1 MVTFACFE
9 VLVNYRMSK
18 KKHCN
23 IPIFIPELACPHQCV
38 FCNQEKIS
46 NTFSVPSPNQIGE
59 IIDSYL
65 ETIPKSAEINI
76 AFFGGSFTG
85 IPQEEMI
92 SYLKVAHKYVES
104 GNVQGIRISTKPD
117 YISDPILDIL
127 EKYGVTAIELGA
139 QSTNDKVLVKS
150 GRGHKFNA
158 IENAAKLIRKRNF
171 ELGLQMMLGLPYDT
185 LELSMQTA
193 KDIVRLKADTTRIYP
208 TLVVKGTVLEKMYER
223 GDYKVLSMDEAILWS
238 KEALKIFNNAGV
250 KVLRVGLHPSE
261 ELEPD
266 KSLVAGPIH
275 PSFKEMV
282 LSAIWNDI
290 LQEEH
295 LIKGSSTICVAQNQL
310 NYAIG
315 YKGKN
320 RKELHEKGCNVKF
333 KADVSLKDFELNV
346 CYN

>member
-1 MVTFACFE
+1 
-9 VLVNYRMSK
+9 L
-18 KKHCN
+18 KHCN

-46 NTFSVPSPNQIGE
+46 NTFTVPKPNEISK
-59 IIDSYL
+59 IIDTYL
-65 ETIPKSAEINI
+65 KTIPKNRIINI

-85 IPQEEMI
+85 IPRNEMI
-92 SYLKVAHKYVES
+92 AYLKEAHVYVKS
-104 GNVQGIRISTKPD
+104 GQVHGIRISTKPE
-117 YISDPILDIL
+117 YITNDILDTL

-139 QSTNDKVLVKS
+139 QSTNNKVLVKS
-150 GRGHKFNA
+150 GRGHKFDA

-171 ELGLQMMLGLPYDT
+171 ELGLQMMLGLPHDT
-185 LELSMQTA
+185 LELSIQTA
-193 KDIVRLKADTTRIYP
+193 NDIVKLKADTTRIYP
-208 TLVVKGTVLEKMYER
+208 TVVVEGTVLEKMYQK
-223 GDYKVLSMDEAILWS
+223 GQYKVLSIDEAVDWS
-238 KEALKIFNNAGV
+238 KQVLQIFMKAKI

-261 ELEPD
+261 ELELG

-282 LSAIWNDI
+282 LSALWNDV
-290 LQEEH
+290 LLEKLEK
-295 LIKGSSTICVAQNQL
+295 KGASTIHISKKQL

-320 RKELHEKGCNVKF
+320 RNDLKMKGYDVKF
-333 KADVSLKDFELNV
+333 IADAVLKDFELNV

>member
-1 MVTFACFE
+1 MNA
-9 VLVNYRMSK
+9 

-23 IPIFIPELACPHQCV
+23 IPIFIPQLACPHQCV

-46 NTFSVPSPNQIGE
+46 NTFSVPSPNEIRA

-65 ETIPKSAEINI
+65 ATISEGTKINI

-85 IPQEEMI
+85 IPQQEMI
-92 SYLKVAHKYVES
+92 NYLQVAHTYIKS
-104 GNVQGIRISTKPD
+104 GKVQGIRISTKPD
-117 YISDPILDIL
+117 YITNSILDIL
-127 EKYGVTAIELGA
+127 EQYGVTAIELGA

-150 GRGHKFNA
+150 GRGHKFDA
-158 IENAAKLIRKRNF
+158 IENAAKLIRARNF
-171 ELGLQMMLGLPYDT
+171 ELGLQMMLGLPHDT
-185 LELSMQTA
+185 LELSLQTA

-208 TLVVKGTVLEKMYER
+208 TIVVKGTVLEKMFKNGEYQ
-223 GDYKVLSMDEAILWS
+223 VLSMEDAIYWS
-238 KEALKIFNNAGV
+238 KEVLKIFNKSNI

-261 ELEPD
+261 ELELG

-282 LSAIWNDI
+282 LSELWNDVLKENQI
-290 LQEEH
+290 Q
-295 LIKGSSTICVAQNQL
+295 KGKSFIYVAKNQL

-315 YKGKN
+315 YQGKN
-320 RKELHEKGCNVKF
+320 RNELLLKGYDIKF
-333 KADVSLKDFELNV
+333 KADENLKDFELNV

>member
-1 MVTFACFE
+1 
-9 VLVNYRMSK
+9 L
-18 KKHCN
+18 KHCN

-46 NTFSVPSPNQIGE
+46 NTFTVPKPNEIPN
-59 IIDSYL
+59 IIDAYL
-65 ETIPKSAEINI
+65 KTIPKNRIINI

-85 IPQEEMI
+85 IPRSEMI
-92 SYLKVAHKYVES
+92 AYLKEAHVYVKS
-104 GNVQGIRISTKPD
+104 GQVHGIRISTKPD
-117 YISDPILDIL
+117 YITNDILDTL

-139 QSTNDKVLVKS
+139 QSTNNKVLVKS
-150 GRGHKFNA
+150 GRGHKFDA

-171 ELGLQMMLGLPYDT
+171 ELGLQMMLGLPHDT
-185 LELSMQTA
+185 LELSIQTA
-193 KDIVRLKADTTRIYP
+193 NDIVKLKADSTRIYP
-208 TLVVKGTVLEKMYER
+208 TVVVEGTVLEKMYQK
-223 GDYKVLSMDEAILWS
+223 GQYKVLSIDEAVNWS
-238 KEALKIFNNAGV
+238 KQVLKIFMKAKI

-261 ELEPD
+261 ELELG

-282 LSAIWNDI
+282 LSALWNDV
-290 LQEEH
+290 LLEKLEK
-295 LIKGSSTICVAQNQL
+295 KGASTIHISKKQL

-320 RKELHEKGCNVKF
+320 RNDLKMKGYDVKF
-333 KADVSLKDFELNV
+333 IADAVLKDFELNV

>member
-1 MVTFACFE
+1 
-9 VLVNYRMSK
+9 MSR

-46 NTFSVPSPNQIGE
+46 NTFSVPTPNE
-59 IIDSYL
+59 ISEVIDSYL
-65 ETIPKSAEINI
+65 ETIPKGAIINI

-85 IPQEEMI
+85 IPQDEMI
-92 SYLKVAHKYVES
+92 SYLKVAHTYVEK
-104 GNVQGIRISTKPD
+104 GDVQGIRISTKPD
-117 YISDPILDIL
+117 YITNPILDIL

-150 GRGHKFNA
+150 GRGHKFDA
-158 IENAAKLIRKRNF
+158 IENAAKLIRNRNF
-171 ELGLQMMLGLPYDT
+171 ELGLQMMLGLPFDT
-185 LELSMQTA
+185 LELSLQTA

-223 GDYKVLSMDEAILWS
+223 GDYKVLSMEEAISWS
-238 KEALKIFNNAGV
+238 KEVLKIFNEAGV

-261 ELEPD
+261 ELELG

-282 LSAIWNDI
+282 LSALWNDV
-290 LQEEH
+290 LNEN
-295 LIKGSSTICVAQNQL
+295 LTKKGKSIVNIAQNQL

-320 RKELHEKGCNVKF
+320 RNDFQLRGYDIKF
-333 KADVSLKDFELNV
+333 VADESLKDFELNV
-346 CYN
+346 CNN

>member
-1 MVTFACFE
+1 
-9 VLVNYRMSK
+9 MSK

-46 NTFSVPSPNQIGE
+46 NTFSVPTPNQIGE

-65 ETIPKSAEINI
+65 ETIPKGAEINI

-85 IPQEEMI
+85 IPQNEMI

-104 GNVQGIRISTKPD
+104 GKVHGIRISTKPD
-117 YISDPILDIL
+117 YISESILDIL
-127 EKYGVTAIELGA
+127 ERYGVTAIELGA

-150 GRGHKFNA
+150 GRGHKFDA
-158 IENAAKLIRKRNF
+158 IENAAQLINKRNF
-171 ELGLQMMLGLPYDT
+171 ELGLQMMLGLPFDT
-185 LELSMQTA
+185 LELSLQTA

-208 TLVVKGTVLEKMYER
+208 TLVVQGTVLEKMYER
-223 GDYKVLSMDEAILWS
+223 GDYKVLSMEEAVQWS
-238 KEALKIFNNAGV
+238 KEVLKIFNEAGV

-261 ELEPD
+261 ELEPG

-282 LSAIWNDI
+282 LSALWSDI
-290 LQEEH
+290 LEEK
-295 LIKGSSTICVAQNQL
+295 LLNKGKSTVLVAQNQL

-315 YKGKN
+315 YKAEN
-320 RKELHEKGCNVKF
+320 RNSLQTNGYEVKF
-333 KADVSLKDFELNV
+333 AVDKTLKDFELDV
-346 CYN
+346 RYN

>member
-1 MVTFACFE
+1 M
-9 VLVNYRMSK
+9 
-18 KKHCN
+18 KHCN

-46 NTFSVPSPNQIGE
+46 NTFTVPKPNEIHK

-65 ETIPKSAEINI
+65 ETIPQNREINI

-85 IPQEEMI
+85 IPLDEMTA
-92 SYLKVAHKYVES
+92 YLKEAHKYIVS
-104 GNVQGIRISTKPD
+104 GKVHGIRLSTKPD
-117 YISDPILDIL
+117 YISEEILDVL

-139 QSTNDKVLVKS
+139 QSTNDKILVKS
-150 GRGHKFNA
+150 GRGHKFDA
-158 IENAAKLIRKRNF
+158 IENAVELIKKRNF

-185 LELSMQTA
+185 LELSIQTA

-208 TLVVKGTVLEKMYER
+208 TVVVEGTVLEKMYKR
-223 GDYKVLSMDEAILWS
+223 GEYKVLSLDEAVVWS
-238 KEALKIFNNAGV
+238 KEVLKIFNEAGI

-261 ELEPD
+261 ELELG

-282 LSAIWNDI
+282 LSSLWNDI
-290 LQEEH
+290 LFQKIDKKSEVQ
-295 LIKGSSTICVAQNQL
+295 ISVSSKQL

-315 YKGKN
+315 YKGSN
-320 RKELHEKGCNVKF
+320 RNELISKGYNVKF
-333 KADVSLKDFELNV
+333 NADKCLKDFEINV

>member
-1 MVTFACFE
+1 MK
-9 VLVNYRMSK
+9 S

-46 NTFSVPSPNQIGE
+46 ATFFVPKPNEIAD
-59 IIDSYL
+59 IIDAYL
-65 ETIPKSAEINI
+65 ETIPNNKEINI

-85 IPQEEMI
+85 IPRIEMI
-92 SYLKVAHKYVES
+92 AYLEAAYEYVKE
-104 GNVQGIRISTKPD
+104 GKVQGIRLSTKPD
-117 YISDPILDIL
+117 YITDDILDIL
-127 EKYGVTAIELGA
+127 EKYGVTSIELGA
-139 QSTNDKVLVKS
+139 QSTNNKVLLKS
-150 GRGHKFNA
+150 GRGHKFDA
-158 IENAAKLIRKRNF
+158 IEKATSLIRKRDF

-185 LELSMQTA
+185 LELAIQTA
-193 KDIVRLKADTTRIYP
+193 KDIVRLGADTTRIYP
-208 TLVVKGTVLEKMYER
+208 TIVVKGTVLEKMYER
-223 GDYKVLSMDEAILWS
+223 GDYKVLSLDEAILWS
-238 KEALKIFNNAGV
+238 KEVLKIFNAASI

-261 ELEPD
+261 ELELG

-282 LSAIWNDI
+282 LTALWGDI
-290 LQEEH
+290 LYEKLEK
-295 LIKGSSTICVAQNQL
+295 KGQSSVSVSSKQL

-320 RKELHEKGCNVKF
+320 RNDLKMKGFDINFVVDSF
-333 KADVSLKDFELNV
+333 LKDFELNV

>member
-1 MVTFACFE
+1 
-9 VLVNYRMSK
+9 MSR

-46 NTFSVPSPNQIGE
+46 NTFSVPTPNEIGKT
-59 IIDSYL
+59 IDSYL
-65 ETIPKSAEINI
+65 KTIPAGTEINI

-85 IPQEEMI
+85 IPQKEMI
-92 SYLKVAHKYVES
+92 SYLEVAHTYVKT
-104 GNVQGIRISTKPD
+104 GKVQGIRISTKPD
-117 YISDPILDIL
+117 YISNQILDIL
-127 EKYGVTAIELGA
+127 EQYGVTAIELGA
-139 QSTNDKVLVKS
+139 QSTNNKVLVKS
-150 GRGHKFNA
+150 GRGHKFDA

-185 LELSMQTA
+185 LELAMQTA
-193 KDIVRLKADTTRIYP
+193 RDIVRLKADTTRIYP
-208 TLVVKGTVLEKMYER
+208 TVVVEGTVLEKMYKKGE
-223 GDYKVLSMDEAILWS
+223 YQVLSMEDAISWS
-238 KEALKIFNNAGV
+238 KEALKIFNEAGV

-261 ELEPD
+261 ELELG

-282 LSAIWNDI
+282 LSELWSD
-290 LQEEH
+290 LLKDKH
-295 LIKGSSTICVAQNQL
+295 LNKGKSIIQVAQNQL

-315 YKGKN
+315 YKGRN
-320 RKELHEKGCNVKF
+320 RNALQSKGYDIKF
-333 KADVSLKDFELNV
+333 VADESLKDFELDV

>member
-1 MVTFACFE
+1 
-9 VLVNYRMSK
+9 L
-18 KKHCN
+18 KHCN

-46 NTFSVPSPNQIGE
+46 NTFTVPKPNEIPN
-59 IIDSYL
+59 IIDAYL
-65 ETIPKSAEINI
+65 KTIPKNRIINI

-85 IPQEEMI
+85 IPRSEMI
-92 SYLKVAHKYVES
+92 AYLKEALIYVKS
-104 GNVQGIRISTKPD
+104 GQVHGIRISTKPD
-117 YISDPILDIL
+117 YITNDILDTL

-139 QSTNDKVLVKS
+139 QSTNNKVLVKS
-150 GRGHKFNA
+150 GRGHKFDA

-171 ELGLQMMLGLPYDT
+171 ELGLQMMLGLPHDT
-185 LELSMQTA
+185 LELSIQTA
-193 KDIVRLKADTTRIYP
+193 NDIVKLKADSTRIYP
-208 TLVVKGTVLEKMYER
+208 TVVVEGTVLEKMYQK
-223 GDYKVLSMDEAILWS
+223 GQYKVLSIDEAVNWS
-238 KEALKIFNNAGV
+238 KQVLKIFMKAKI

-261 ELEPD
+261 ELELG

-282 LSAIWNDI
+282 LSALWNDV
-290 LQEEH
+290 LLEKLEK
-295 LIKGSSTICVAQNQL
+295 KGASTIHISKKQL

-320 RKELHEKGCNVKF
+320 RNDLKMKGYDVKF
-333 KADVSLKDFELNV
+333 IADAVLKDFELNV

>member
-1 MVTFACFE
+1 
-9 VLVNYRMSK
+9 MSK

-46 NTFSVPSPNQIGE
+46 NTFSVPTPNEIGV

-85 IPQEEMI
+85 IPQQKMI
-92 SYLKVAHKYVES
+92 SYLKVAYKYVVE
-104 GNVQGIRISTKPD
+104 GKVQGIRISTKPD
-117 YISDPILDIL
+117 YITNPILDIL
-127 EKYGVTAIELGA
+127 EKYGVIAIELGA

-150 GRGHKFNA
+150 GRGHKFDA
-158 IENAAKLIRKRNF
+158 IEKAANLINNRNF
-171 ELGLQMMLGLPYDT
+171 ELGLQMMLGLPYDN
-185 LELSMQTA
+185 LELSIQTA

-208 TLVVKGTVLEKMYER
+208 TVVVKGTVLEKMYKK
-223 GDYKVLSMDEAILWS
+223 GDYNVLSLEEAVSWS
-238 KEALKIFNNAGV
+238 KEILKIFNEANI

-261 ELEPD
+261 ELEPE

-282 LSAIWNDI
+282 LSELWNDV
-290 LQEEH
+290 LNEKQLE
-295 LIKGSSTICVAQNQL
+295 KGKSIIHVAQNQL

-315 YKGKN
+315 YKGRN
-320 RKELHEKGCNVKF
+320 RNLLQTKGYDVKF
-333 KADVSLKDFELNV
+333 VADKNLKDFELNV
-346 CYN
+346 CHN

>member
-1 MVTFACFE
+1 
-9 VLVNYRMSK
+9 MSR

-46 NTFSVPSPNQIGE
+46 NTFSVPTPNEIGA
-59 IIDSYL
+59 IIDRYL
-65 ETIPKSAEINI
+65 ATISEGTVINI

-85 IPQEEMI
+85 IPQAEMI
-92 SYLKVAHKYVES
+92 GYLKVAYPYVQT
-104 GNVQGIRISTKPD
+104 GKVQGIRISTKPD
-117 YISDPILDIL
+117 CITNPILTIL
-127 EKYGVTAIELGA
+127 EQYGVTAIELGA

-150 GRGHKFNA
+150 GRGHKFDA
-158 IENAAKLIRKRNF
+158 IENAAKLIRSRNF

-185 LELSMQTA
+185 LELSLQTA
-193 KDIVRLKADTTRIYP
+193 RDIVRLKADSTRIYP
-208 TLVVKGTVLEKMYER
+208 TIVVKGTVLEKMYEK
-223 GDYKVLSMDEAILWS
+223 GTYQVLSMEDALSWS
-238 KEALKIFNNAGV
+238 KEVLKIFNAAKV

-261 ELEPD
+261 ELALG

-282 LSAIWNDI
+282 LSELWSDVLHATQ
-290 LQEEH
+290 LQ
-295 LIKGSSTICVAQNQL
+295 KGKSMIYVAKNQL

-315 YKGKN
+315 YQGKN
-320 RKELHEKGCNVKF
+320 RQALLTKGYDIKF
-333 KADVSLKDFELNV
+333 AAAENLKDFELDV

>member
-1 MVTFACFE
+1 MNA
-9 VLVNYRMSK
+9 

-23 IPIFIPELACPHQCV
+23 IPIFIPQLACPHQCV
-38 FCNQEKIS
+38 FCNQKKIS
-46 NTFSVPSPNQIGE
+46 NTFSIPSPNEISA

-65 ETIPKSAEINI
+65 ATISEGTTINI

-85 IPQEEMI
+85 IPQQEMI
-92 SYLKVAHKYVES
+92 NYLQVAHTYIKS
-104 GNVQGIRISTKPD
+104 GKVQGIRISTKPD
-117 YISDPILDIL
+117 YITNSILDIL
-127 EKYGVTAIELGA
+127 EQYGVTAIELGA

-150 GRGHKFNA
+150 GRGHKFDA
-158 IENAAKLIRKRNF
+158 IENAAKLIRARNI
-171 ELGLQMMLGLPYDT
+171 ELGLQMMLGLPHDT
-185 LELSMQTA
+185 LELSLQTA

-208 TLVVKGTVLEKMYER
+208 TIVVKGTVLEKMFKKGEYQ
-223 GDYKVLSMDEAILWS
+223 VLSMEDAIYWS
-238 KEALKIFNNAGV
+238 KEVLKIFNKANI

-261 ELEPD
+261 ELELG

-282 LSAIWNDI
+282 LSVLWNDVLNENQ
-290 LQEEH
+290 LQ
-295 LIKGSSTICVAQNQL
+295 KGKSIIYVAKNQL

-320 RKELHEKGCNVKF
+320 RNELLTKGYDIKF
-333 KADVSLKDFELNV
+333 KADENLKDFELNV